1 MHCFGKYN
9 TWHVPKPVVC
19 VLFWGKFS
27 SLQYY
32 SVLQMCYSSSTKYYS
47 STSLYYKV
55 LLLIDPWHMKR
66 HLQCA
71 EQQESSSNFT
81 KYCAWHAKRISW
93 LIRIT
98 YETSF
103 TLRGATGIILQLH
116 QILPLP
122 GKMNLMI
129 DSHHIWNINYNARST
144 TTTTTTT
151 APATT
156 TSTATATATTTT
168 TTATTTTTTTTRD
181 PTFHIRDSR
190 SEIRDPRFEI
200 RDPNPRFEI
209 RDPRS
214 EIRAPRFE
222 IEIRDPRFEIRDPR
236 FEIPLPT
243 LGVRDSRSE
252 IRDSRSE
259 IRDYTTVRVTIVTF
273 DLKNLVG
280 PGASSARNAGSRDFK
295 KNKKQPEGTF
305 NERWLG
311 GGNSNIFYFHPDPW
325 GNDTI
330 WRAYLLNGLVQP
342 PIRWWCFSFFLFF
355 FLLF

>member
-9 TWHVPKPVVC
+9 IWHVPKPVVC

-32 SVLQMCYSSSTKYYS
+32 SVLQMCYSSCTKYYS

-55 LLLIDPWHMKR
+55 LLLIDPWRMKR

-81 KYCAWHAKRISW
+81 KYCTWHAKRISW

-129 DSHHIWNINYNARST
+129 DSHHIWNVNYNARSNKSHPPT
-144 TTTTTTT
+144 SPNT
-151 APATT
+151 APATQNE
-156 TSTATATATTTT
+156 SHDWSASHMKRHLQCAEHYYYYYCCYYYYYYHYYE
-168 TTATTTTTTTTRD
+168 RSD
-181 PTFHIRDSR
+181 LPHPRFEIRDSR
-190 SEIRDPRFEI
+190 SEIRDPRSEI
-200 RDPNPRFEI
+200 RIRDSRSEI

-273 DLKNLVG
+273 DLNFFIKLKRKRSPATDHNRCLITTL
-280 PGASSARNAGSRDFK
+280 D
-295 KNKKQPEGTF
+295 
-305 NERWLG
+305 
-311 GGNSNIFYFHPDPW
+311 IPDV
-325 GNDTI
+325 
-330 WRAYLLNGLVQP
+330 LSQCV
-342 PIRWWCFSFFLFF
+342 FLFI
-355 FLLF
+355 LKAQETV